1 VYLPDTRLRSRRAM
15 AKKRRASPPGLTT
28 AFRLGVSRTKRCQS
42 RTKRCQR
49 IPAWAD
55 YCVEEMTQDVDV
67 VTHDDVTHDDDDVT
81 HDAVTHDDDDVTHMM
96 KTTAFRRPREH
107 RSTRMCSLTIL
118 LLECVLLLEHRST
131 QLTTRSSRGNAL

>member
-67 VTHDDVTHDDDDVT
+67 VTHD
-81 HDAVTHDDDDVTHMM
+81 AVTHDDDDVTHMM

>member
-1 VYLPDTRLRSRRAM
+1 TTPPLIIVFSCVSIVYLLCIFRVPTRYKIAI
-15 AKKRRASPPGLTT
+15 TT
-28 AFRLGVSRTKRCQS
+28 CNGEET
-42 RTKRCQR
+42 TR

-67 VTHDDVTHDDDDVT
+67 VTHDD
-81 HDAVTHDDDDVTHMM
+81 VTHDDDDVTHMM